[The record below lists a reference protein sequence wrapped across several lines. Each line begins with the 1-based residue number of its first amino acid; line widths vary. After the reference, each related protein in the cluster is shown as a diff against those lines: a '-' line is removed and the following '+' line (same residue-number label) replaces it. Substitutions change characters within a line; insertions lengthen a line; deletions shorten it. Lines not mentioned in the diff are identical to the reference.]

1 MGKAR
6 DAELDTI
13 LIGGREQRSIV
24 IVDYD
29 DVWPLKAAS
38 MAQEIQDSL
47 GPIALS
53 VEHIGSTSVP
63 GLAAKPIIDLVLVV
77 ADIEDEGSYIV
88 QLKAVGWQVR
98 VREPRHRMLRT
109 AELDFHLHVL
119 PTAATEHVDYLD
131 LRDWLR
137 VSAADRELYEST
149 KRTLATNKW
158 SDMNHYADAKG
169 PVIQEILHRA
179 RDWRAAQPTS

>member
-13 LIGGREQRSIV
+13 LIGGHEQRSIV

-38 MAQEIQDSL
+38 KAQEIQDSL

-88 QLKAVGWQVR
+88 PLKAVGWQVR

-119 PTAATEHVDYLD
+119 PIAATEHVDYLD

-169 PVIQEILHRA
+169 PVIQQILHRA
-179 RDWRAAQPTS
+179 HDWRAARPTS